1 MQAHCILD
9 IVSPAQQ
16 PSSDSACAHSDFG
29 THVALS
35 ANVRVTPGMQPA
47 HDMSDL
53 AWQGAHN
60 HSGHS
65 QQGIFCLCGYAWRQS
80 QLHKL
85 IFHALY
91 CEPFVTH
98 QTAGL

>member
-9 IVSPAQQ
+9 IVSPVQQ
-16 PSSDSACAHSDFG
+16 PSSDSTNARSDLG
-29 THVALS
+29 THAALS

-47 HDMSDL
+47 HDISDL

-65 QQGIFCLCGYAWRQS
+65 QQGTLYFCAYA
-80 QLHKL
+80 
-85 IFHALY
+85 
-91 CEPFVTH
+91 
-98 QTAGL
+98 